1 MRTRR
6 ILIQVMVLAA
16 VACGLAACSGW
27 GIAPA
32 KPPEIE
38 PPPQSAPTQQPQQPQ
53 MPRQPQVLRQ
63 PQPPRQPQ
71 VSPLR
76 SKVLALLEKQQYR
89 TAIESMT
96 GRYREGLEREYVLA
110 INKQLELGNS
120 AYSRGDY
127 YTAAQTYKFV
137 LNAYPGEP
145 SLWQQISHDPNK
157 IRSSMEHCLN
167 QMMEQGIV
175 EYRSGRLENAIV
187 KWKDLLA
194 INPDHQEAKKACD
207 TATIQLQSLQ
217 NLNKKTK

>member
-1 MRTRR
+1 MRTRH
-6 ILIQVMVLAA
+6 ILIRLMVLAA
-16 VACGLAACSGW
+16 VAFGLAACSGW
-27 GIAPA
+27 GLVPA
-32 KPPEIE
+32 KPPEVK
-38 PPPQSAPTQQPQQPQ
+38 PPPQSAPT
-53 MPRQPQVLRQ
+53 RQ

-89 TAIESMT
+89 TAIESMN
-96 GRYREGLEREYVLA
+96 GRYRTGLEKEYVLA

-145 SLWQQISHDPNK
+145 SLWQQISHDPKK

-167 QMMEQGIV
+167 QMMEQGLV
-175 EYRSGRLENAIV
+175 EYRSGKLESAIM

-217 NLNKKTK
+217 NLNKKPK